1 MKCGEQVVSRG
12 LWPPQSSDLNCYKNY
27 LWGMPKGEV
36 YVNNSHSLEELEGNN
51 RHEMSTIP
59 VQQL

>member
-1 MKCGEQVVSRG
+1 MLKEAH
-12 LWPPQSSDLNCYKNY
+12 
-27 LWGMPKGEV
+27 M
-36 YVNNSHSLEELEGNN
+36 NNPHYFEELKADI

>member
-1 MKCGEQVVSRG
+1 
-12 LWPPQSSDLNCYKNY
+12 
-27 LWGMPKGEV
+27 MPKGEV